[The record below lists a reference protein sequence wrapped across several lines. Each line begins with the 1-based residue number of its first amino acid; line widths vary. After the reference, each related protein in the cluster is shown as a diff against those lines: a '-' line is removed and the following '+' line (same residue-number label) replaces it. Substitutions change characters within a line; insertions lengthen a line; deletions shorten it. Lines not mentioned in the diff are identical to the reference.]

1 MSSKSPI
8 YSEILHLFGQLED
21 HKILKIIDLQPTRE
35 DLEVSALYYAGMSD
49 VMGEERQPLTGKP
62 ARIYEIVS
70 QDDLIPEEIE
80 RAG

>member
-21 HKILKIIDLQPTRE
+21 HKVLEIIDLQPTRK